1 MPMVSYSQNLEDV
14 ILQRALRYVQ
24 KGCYVDVGAS
34 LPDTDSLSYAFY
46 RRGWRGIC
54 VEPQA
59 YGDGWNRLRPEDTF
73 INAAVG
79 EEQGSVILHV
89 YDRVREVSTASP
101 ESIAHWRQ
109 FGFQADRSVSVPI
122 LTLNQI
128 LNDHLRGR
136 TLHFVSIDVEGMECE
151 VLRGLDLKKYRPWI
165 MVVEATIPGTP
176 VPCFEKWE
184 ALIVSHG
191 YRMVY
196 FDGINRFYL
205 SDEMQGLLP
214 HFAHPPNVFDDY
226 VPAIQV
232 AQHERIAEL
241 EVKVGQLTDELAFAR
256 RPTQ

>member
-1 MPMVSYSQNLEDV
+1 
-14 ILQRALRYVQ
+14 
-24 KGCYVDVGAS
+24 
-34 LPDTDSLSYAFY
+34 
-46 RRGWRGIC
+46 
-54 VEPQA
+54 
-59 YGDGWNRLRPEDTF
+59 
-73 INAAVG
+73 
-79 EEQGSVILHV
+79 
-89 YDRVREVSTASP
+89 
-101 ESIAHWRQ
+101 WRQ

-165 MVVEATIPGTP
+165 MIVEATIPGTP

-184 ALIVSHG
+184 SLIVSHG

>member
-1 MPMVSYSQNLEDV
+1 MVASTIIIQG
-14 ILQRALRYVQ
+14 RYFFR
-24 KGCYVDVGAS
+24 S
-34 LPDTDSLSYAFY
+34 NP
-46 RRGWRGIC
+46 RRTSHSIPSTSIETKC
-54 VEPQA
+54 NV
-59 YGDGWNRLRPEDTF
+59 RPRD
-73 INAAVG
+73 
-79 EEQGSVILHV
+79 
-89 YDRVREVSTASP
+89 
-101 ESIAHWRQ
+101 
-109 FGFQADRSVSVPI
+109 DRSVSVPI

-165 MVVEATIPGTP
+165 MIVEATIPGTP

-184 ALIVSHG
+184 SLIVSHG

-214 HFAHPPNVFDDY
+214 HFAHPPNVFHDY

-232 AQHERIAEL
+232 SAQHERIAEL

>member
-79 EEQGSVILHV
+79 EEQGSAILHV

-136 TLHFVSIDVEGMECE
+136 TLQSRSTWGNGMWVCAGGSE
-151 VLRGLDLKKYRPWI
+151 YRLI
-165 MVVEATIPGTP
+165 HVEATIPGTP

-184 ALIVSHG
+184 SLIISHG